1 MNPAATLVIGAGPAG
16 SACALWLH
24 QLGCPVTLLE
34 RCAQAGGLQT
44 FSPYE
49 NRWLPS
55 LMDATGQEIA
65 ARLDAQLRFAGVDL
79 RTGVGVRAI
88 SPNATGFAVELEDG
102 GILQAP
108 QVVLATGARF
118 RSGGFHNAGAVA
130 IGPGHNTEA
139 LEVQGKRVAFLGGGD
154 NAFDQYGFI
163 MRRGA
168 QSVTLFARA
177 VRAQHVLRAAVP
189 ASDVV
194 VGPFEVRQRDM
205 TVNGQVFD
213 AISVQ
218 FGFEAVV
225 PEGLQALQRTPLG
238 FVAAN
243 LWGETSVPHLYAAGE
258 ISQTFHPCVATSFAH
273 GIQVAKHIHR
283 QHSY

>member
-24 QLGCPVTLLE
+24 RLGCPVTLLE
-34 RCAQAGGLQT
+34 RSAQAGGLQT
-44 FSPYE
+44 YSPYE

-55 LMDATGQEIA
+55 VMDATGQEIA
-65 ARLDAQLRFAGVDL
+65 ARLDAQLRSAGVDL
-79 RTGVGVRAI
+79 RANTGVRAI
-88 SPNATGFAVELEDG
+88 STNAAGFAVALEDG
-102 GILQAP
+102 SVLQAP
-108 QVVLATGARF
+108 QLVLATGARF
-118 RSGGFHNAGAVA
+118 RTGGFSNAGAVA

-139 LEVQGKRVAFLGGGD
+139 LEVQGKRVAILGGGD

-168 QSVTLFARA
+168 QSVTIFAKT
-177 VRAQHVLRAAVP
+177 VRAQQVLRAVVP
-189 ASDVV
+189 ACDVV
-194 VGPFEVRQRDM
+194 VGPFEARQSDM
-205 TVNGQVFD
+205 TVNGQAFD

-225 PEGLQALQRTPLG
+225 PDGLEALQRTPLG